1 MKVLLDE
8 DLDHRLRKSLSV
20 HEVFTVRYLGWA
32 GLKNGELLL
41 AAEQSGIDVFVT
53 GDQNLG
59 YQQNLDARRM
69 AIVTLSATNWPLI
82 RNHLTKIAAAI
93 DRAVPGSFQAVE
105 CGRFSRKRQ
114 QEPFE

>member
-41 AAEQSGIDVFVT
+41 AAEQSGIDVFV
-53 GDQNLG
+53 
-59 YQQNLDARRM
+59 
-69 AIVTLSATNWPLI
+69 ITLSATNWPII

-105 CGRFSRKRQ
+105 CGSFSRKRQ